1 MDLKDL
7 LIRPL
12 QYSEFKSYLIQALLQ
27 WYEDEGYTPYML
39 VHVDDDTVCPKE
51 FVNSDGAIVFCVSSE
66 ATHNLRID
74 CDEMTF
80 QARFGE
86 SVQNIRIPMNRI
98 AAVYPKENTD
108 LVSYFP
114 VESLKDFNA
123 GKFCKD
129 ETDDIPTFTK
139 L

>member
-1 MDLKDL
+1 M
-7 LIRPL
+7 
-12 QYSEFKSYLIQALLQ
+12 
-27 WYEDEGYTPYML
+27 
-39 VHVDDDTVCPKE
+39 
-51 FVNSDGAIVFCVSSE
+51 NSDGAIVFCVSSE
-66 ATHNLRID
+66 ATHNLIID

-114 VESLKDFNA
+114 GESLKDFNA
-123 GKFCKD
+123 GKFRKD

>member
-80 QARFGE
+80 QARFGVSDRS
-86 SVQNIRIPMNRI
+86 SVRVRLGAPQIPKSTSS
-98 AAVYPKENTD
+98 AACFFCFPDPKLSDSELRVNTD
-108 LVSYFP
+108 SSPF
-114 VESLKDFNA
+114 SF
-123 GKFCKD
+123 
-129 ETDDIPTFTK
+129 
-139 L
+139 